1 MKTSENMK
9 DSRLMQSEVPCFW
22 YSFPAAEFDF
32 DGNLGQ
38 EKLNLRPVPR
48 TVLTALACRR
58 LGWIR
63 VAIGRCVCYPKE
75 SKRSALC
82 TAMNVEVFRMAK
94 MEKTPVFFVC
104 CRETCAQIS

>member
-9 DSRLMQSEVPCFW
+9 DFRLMQSEVPCFW
-22 YSFPAAEFDF
+22 YSLPAAEFDF

-63 VAIGRCVCYPKE
+63 VAIGRC
-75 SKRSALC
+75 
-82 TAMNVEVFRMAK
+82 
-94 MEKTPVFFVC
+94 
-104 CRETCAQIS
+104 CRETCAQISRVRLSKKVDFMQKVCTIYII